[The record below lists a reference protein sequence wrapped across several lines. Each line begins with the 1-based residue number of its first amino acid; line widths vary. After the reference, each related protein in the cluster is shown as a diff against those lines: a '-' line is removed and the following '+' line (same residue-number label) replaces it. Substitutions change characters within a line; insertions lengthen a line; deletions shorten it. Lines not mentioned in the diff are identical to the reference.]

1 MILVPFD
8 LIQGVVSVPKK
19 GQKMWSPEME
29 SLSNLGFAIIFLCR
43 VPHLDL
49 DPKQWRGVT

>member
-1 MILVPFD
+1 
-8 LIQGVVSVPKK
+8 
-19 GQKMWSPEME
+19 MWSPEME

-49 DPKQWRGVT
+49 DPKQWGGVTYHREEEEMGKTTL